1 MKMGNPQKNFFYIKL
16 KLKDLKKK
24 NFLMLILANFLNK
37 SFFKYYFFSY
47 KFS

>member
-24 NFLMLILANFLNK
+24 QFFDVNF
-37 SFFKYYFFSY
+37 S
-47 KFS
+47 